1 MKKLEELI
9 TTYKDFPKKG
19 INFKDVLEII
29 QEPKVF
35 NELILKMSS
44 SQILKKS
51 EAIISIDARG
61 FIFGSAIALQSS
73 KPMIVARKPGKLPG
87 ETITEKYKLEYGENS
102 LSIQKNSLKK
112 RVDEQIRTRKKI
124 ISDFLKD
131 LSLREKQITTSKKTG
146 INENTITRMKN
157 NNDFVTSFDNA
168 IALYSVYPELNKM
181 FLNQWIE
188 VSGMQSVN
196 EYEVQVN
203 GSITKNFDLLPLL
216 PNDISLIKIP
226 QNIFINFKI

>member
-9 TTYKDFPKKG
+9 STYKDFPKKG

-29 QEPKVF
+29 QEPQVF
-35 NELILKMSS
+35 NELIIKMSS

-87 ETITEKYKLEYGENS
+87 ELITEKYKLEYGENS

-112 RVDEQIRTRKKI
+112 YNSYAIVDDLLATGGTVDCVANLLKKNDKKI
-124 ISDFLKD
+124 SGLLTVVELAKLQGRSKFSFPVESSISF
-131 LSLREKQITTSKKTG
+131 
-146 INENTITRMKN
+146 
-157 NNDFVTSFDNA
+157 
-168 IALYSVYPELNKM
+168 
-181 FLNQWIE
+181 
-188 VSGMQSVN
+188 
-196 EYEVQVN
+196 
-203 GSITKNFDLLPLL
+203 
-216 PNDISLIKIP
+216 
-226 QNIFINFKI
+226 